1 MSQHFHANQLRAK
14 ILGKNTCLSQT
25 SKAGDFVGSQISKSK
40 KKNNK
45 MEFIKTN
52 HQQVDAARIHER
64 LNTGQEVSHASRVQR
79 L

>member
-1 MSQHFHANQLRAK
+1 
-14 ILGKNTCLSQT
+14 
-25 SKAGDFVGSQISKSK
+25 
-40 KKNNK
+40 

-79 L
+79 LWLLAPPTLCDILFVESASFEKLIIKLNDVPSPFNDTPHEKIL

>member
-1 MSQHFHANQLRAK
+1 
-14 ILGKNTCLSQT
+14 
-25 SKAGDFVGSQISKSK
+25 
-40 KKNNK
+40 